1 MLHFRYFRE
10 WESIL
15 NILIILSFPLIS
27 FHQNPFEEGGFK
39 VWSWQYHVA
48 GLGITVTWF
57 INMILV
63 GKVPKLGIYI
73 HMFIAVGSSFGNF
86 FLAFISI
93 FFAFGLTF
101 SVIFPDAAAF
111 SETPFLTSPIK
122 ILVMMTGE
130 LEYNDLYYASYW
142 DIEINNTA
150 HSNETIHGVLKEG
163 TQEQI
168 FPFTGHALLTIF
180 ILVVSLIIMN
190 MLFGMAV
197 KDVQELHKI
206 SRLHLSAQQVKI
218 ISYMESSLL
227 SPYLGKV
234 SLIFQSGWDG
244 FSLEDCD
251 YRVEVELNRR
261 NEKSLLPTDLKEALK
276 NHMNKYSLLNNISYF
291 TYFGNF

>member
-1 MLHFRYFRE
+1 MDRFRYFRE

-48 GLGITVTWF
+48 GFGIAITWF

-111 SETPFLTSPIK
+111 AETPFLTSPIK

-150 HSNETIHGVLKEG
+150 HTNDTIHGILKEG
-163 TQEQI
+163 TQDQI

-244 FSLEDCD
+244 YSLEDSD
-251 YRVEVELNRR
+251 YKVEVKLNRR
-261 NEKSLLPTDLKEALK
+261 NERSLLPTDLKEALK
-276 NHMNKYSLLNNISYF
+276 NHMIKYSL
-291 TYFGNF
+291 